1 MDTIVYQIGNSL
13 YINMTNKCSNN
24 CSFCIR
30 KNEDFH
36 GLNLWLEKE
45 PSASEVISA
54 IGDPTLYEEVVFC
67 GFGEPLYRYQDIV
80 TVAKFV
86 KSKGVPTRINTNGQA
101 MLIIGENIVPYL
113 EDCIDTINISLNDVS
128 AAEYKKLCAPIFG
141 EMAYYALIDFARC
154 CVGHIKNV
162 VLSVVDVIGEDK
174 IKKAQAIADSIGCT
188 LRVRRYEQ

>member
-1 MDTIVYQIGNSL
+1 MA
-13 YINMTNKCSNN
+13 
-24 CSFCIR
+24 
-30 KNEDFH
+30 DF
-36 GLNLWLEKE
+36 LQ
-45 PSASEVISA
+45 
-54 IGDPTLYEEVVFC
+54 EVVNQNR
-67 GFGEPLYRYQDIV
+67 LNDANV
-80 TVAKFV
+80 
-86 KSKGVPTRINTNGQA
+86 
-101 MLIIGENIVPYL
+101 MLDSAESIIGENIVPYL

-128 AAEYKKLCAPIFG
+128 AVEYKKLCAPIFG